1 MKSKKLRKIL
11 AAAFALSLALGGG
24 FLVAKS
30 VQPSTEV
37 VLAEDEEPVDPVDDE
52 EPVDPVDDEEPTD
65 SEDEGDTPID
75 SGSDV
80 EEPSET
86 SDGSAKPDQAVEPE
100 ATEEAQEDLT
110 TSVLKAL
117 WQAFVEA
124 IKDLIRHIKMWFGI
138 K

>member
-11 AAAFALSLALGGG
+11 AAAFAFSLALGGG

-30 VQPSTEV
+30 VQPSTEI
-37 VLAEDEEPVDPVDDE
+37 VLAEDE

-75 SGSDV
+75 SGSDTEV
-80 EEPSET
+80 PSET

-100 ATEEAQEDLT
+100 ATAEAEEDLT
-110 TSVLKAL
+110 TSVLKAI
-117 WQAFVEA
+117 WQAFVDA
-124 IKDLIRHIKMWFGI
+124 IKDLIRHIKQWFGI